1 MTFYKSMRGKL
12 TIFLSLAVFLSTLIL
27 AGYFA
32 QVSVQKMQQTRLDL
46 LSQLAKSMAYQLDK
60 DMNNRAHEMQLL
72 SAIQAIRSQQTP
84 LSEKR
89 ALFEQLRASYP
100 YYAWIGMTDAQG
112 NILVGTDNLLVGKN
126 VRKRSWFME
135 GSQGVHL
142 GSVHDAFLLAK
153 IMPKPQWDDLPLR
166 LVDVSV
172 PVHNDQGELIG
183 VICGHLGWDWAYE
196 MRSKLLNSPLLEDV
210 ELLVTKQDG
219 SLLMGTP
226 QITSTSVTLN
236 HLKALQDAIRS
247 DQGQAIETW
256 PDQTR
261 YLTAAEKI
269 SSPSN
274 NMLQWVVLARETRH
288 HIQAGLVMFAQHSLI
303 VLVTVMLLL
312 ALLIWRLVS
321 NATLKLEAL
330 TQSANDISVQ
340 STSQPHLTAS
350 STSLTVEQN
359 LPLYDS
365 EDEVGIL
372 SHALHQM
379 VTDLKLLSTVFTD
392 SQLGV
397 MITDHHRNI
406 LQVNQAFSRITG
418 YTLQDVQ
425 GKKPS
430 ILKSGQHNRAFYEKL
445 SQSLKQY
452 GRWQGEIWNRNKDG
466 KVYPEWLNISVIYN
480 QNDRP
485 SHYIGIFSD
494 ISHRKEAEQKLIF
507 LANHDVLTGLA
518 NRALLNRTIDNRLEA
533 LQQAASDSLAGVL
546 FLDLNFFKS
555 INDSLGHVIG
565 DKLLAVIAKRLDQAF
580 LATGLVARFG
590 GDEFVI
596 FMPALSNESELR
608 QAAEQVQKIFAVPF
622 EIDNYTLQVGASI
635 GLSLYPRDGNT
646 ANSLIQAAD
655 TAMYDLKNQRK
666 GAFQFFSETMRQDA
680 VIKLQL
686 QQSLKTALEN
696 HEFSLVY
703 QPQIDLTDQ
712 RLSGLE
718 VLLRWHPTNQ
728 SPVSP
733 AIFIAILE
741 EMGLIET
748 VGLWVVEQA
757 FQQFS
762 KWLDAGLLTTQT
774 LSINLSAIQLRN
786 PKLPQQLV
794 DLASLYHINP
804 PQILFEVTES
814 VMIHQDYR
822 VLETFETIRN
832 SGFHFAMDDYGT
844 GYSNLSYID
853 QMQFSELKIDQGFI
867 RKLLNNPTDQL
878 IVKHTIEMA
887 QALDMKVVAEG
898 VEALAELDVLSLFSK
913 LIIQGYYFDR
923 PLTAANLS
931 RKLTQI
937 QAQKWPPA
945 G

>member
-1 MTFYKSMRGKL
+1 MSFYKSMRGKL
-12 TIFLSLAVFLSTLIL
+12 TLFLSLAVFITTLVL

-60 DMNNRAHEMQLL
+60 DMNNRVHEIQLL
-72 SAIQAIRSQQTP
+72 SAMQAVRSQQTP
-84 LSEKR
+84 LAEKR

-126 VRKRSWFME
+126 VRKRSWFVK
-135 GSQGVHL
+135 GAQGVHL

-172 PVHNDQGELIG
+172 PVHDDQGELIG
-183 VICGHLGWDWAYE
+183 VICGHLGWDWAFE
-196 MRSKLLNSPLLEDV
+196 MRSKLLNSPLLKDV
-210 ELLVTKQDG
+210 ELLVSKQDG

-226 QITSTSVTLN
+226 QIPSTSVQLN
-236 HLKALQDAIRS
+236 HLKALQEAVTS
-247 DQGQAIETW
+247 DQGQAIESW
-256 PDQTR
+256 PDQNT
-261 YLTAAEKI
+261 YLTAAERVT
-269 SSPSN
+269 SPSN
-274 NMLQWVVLARETRH
+274 NMLQWVVIARETYN
-288 HIQAGLVMFAQHSLI
+288 HIQAGLVIFAQNSLM
-303 VLVTVMLLL
+303 VLVIVMLLL

-321 NATLKLEAL
+321 NATLRLEAL
-330 TQSANDISVQ
+330 TQSANDISSQ
-340 STSQPHLTAS
+340 SNSQPQLTAS
-350 STSLTVEQN
+350 STPLTAEQN

-365 EDEVGIL
+365 DDEVGIL

-379 VTDLKLLSTVFTD
+379 VNDLKLLSTVFTD
-392 SQLGV
+392 SRLGV
-397 MITDHHRNI
+397 MITDHRRKI
-406 LQVNQAFSRITG
+406 LRVNQAFSRITG
-418 YTLQDVQ
+418 YTLQDAQ
-425 GKKPS
+425 GNKPS
-430 ILKSGQHNRAFYEKL
+430 LLKSGHHNRDFYEKL
-445 SQSLKQY
+445 SRSLNQH
-452 GRWQGEIWNRNKDG
+452 GRWQGEIWNRSKDG
-466 KVYPEWLNISVIYN
+466 RIYPEWLNISVIYN
-480 QNDRP
+480 QNGQP

-494 ISHRKEAEQKLIF
+494 ISDRKETEQKLIF

-518 NRALLNRTIDNRLEA
+518 NRALLNRTIENRLEE
-533 LQQAASDSLAGVL
+533 LQLAASDSLLGIL

-565 DKLLAVIAKRLDQAF
+565 DKLLAVIGKRLDQAF
-580 LATGLVARFG
+580 SAPSLVARFG

-596 FMPALSNESELR
+596 FMPSLTDESELSR
-608 QAAEQVQKIFAVPF
+608 AAEQVQQIFASPF

-646 ANSLIQAAD
+646 ADSLIQAAD
-655 TAMYDLKNQRK
+655 TAMYDLKNHQK
-666 GAFQFFSETMRQDA
+666 GAFQFFSESMRQDA
-680 VIKLQL
+680 VEKLQL
-686 QQSLKTALEN
+686 QQSLKTAIEN

-703 QPQIDLTDQ
+703 QPQICLTDQ

-718 VLLRWHPTNQ
+718 VLLRWHPANQ
-728 SPVSP
+728 PVVSP
-733 AIFIAILE
+733 ARFIPILE
-741 EMGLIET
+741 ETGLIET

-762 KWLDAGLLTTQT
+762 QWLDECLLATET

-786 PKLPQQLV
+786 PQLPQQLV
-794 DLASLYHINP
+794 ALATTYRINP
-804 PQILFEVTES
+804 AQILFEVTES

-822 VLETFETIRN
+822 VLETFEAIR
-832 SGFHFAMDDYGT
+832 SAGFHFAMDDYGT

-867 RKLLNNPTDQL
+867 RKLLTDPTDQL

-898 VEALAELDVLSLFSK
+898 VETLAELDVLGLFNK

-923 PLTAANLS
+923 PLTEADLS
-931 RKLTQI
+931 QKLKRTQ
-937 QAQKWPPA
+937 AKKWPPA